1 MSRLAHP
8 PKLALS
14 ILTEML
20 EPFLLS
26 GKLRVLYNAKAVACD
41 TDGDR
46 IKSVT
51 VRGEKGDTVLCG
63 RYFLDATD
71 TGELLP
77 LSGTEYVTGAESRSD
92 TGERLA
98 PLSGNACD
106 MQPVTYVAA
115 CDWED
120 GRESVIEKPYAYEYF
135 RKLRM
140 PYDEYPV
147 LSMYGPD
154 SSTGKAKR
162 FGFFDGEKD
171 ERGNTLFGLFTYR
184 RIVAASRF
192 KEGYVPRDVTLVNW
206 PQNDYFLNNVF
217 GTADDAENLE
227 LSRQLTLSLV
237 YWLQTEGGYR
247 GLGLNTEVLGT
258 NDGLAMQPYIRESRR
273 IRAKYTVTAEE
284 IADRGNPSPADLP
297 QSVGVGFYH
306 IDLHITTKTH
316 TFFFAPARPFTI
328 PLGCMIPVRMKNLI
342 PACKNVGTTHLTNGC
357 FRLHPVEWNIGEAAG
372 YLAAF
377 CVRED
382 MLPAEVSAR
391 KESFAAFQSLLHDR
405 GVMTSWKL

>member
-1 MSRLAHP
+1 MLA
-8 PKLALS
+8 
-14 ILTEML
+14 TW
-20 EPFLLS
+20 
-26 GKLRVLYNAKAVACD
+26 
-41 TDGDR
+41 
-46 IKSVT
+46 
-51 VRGEKGDTVLCG
+51 
-63 RYFLDATD
+63 
-71 TGELLP
+71 
-77 LSGTEYVTGAESRSD
+77 
-92 TGERLA
+92 
-98 PLSGNACD
+98 
-106 MQPVTYVAA
+106 QPVTYVAA

-140 PYDEYPV
+140 PYDKYPV

-192 KEGYVPRDVTLVNW
+192 KEGYIPRDVTLVNW

-297 QSVGVGFYH
+297 QSVGVGLYH

-316 TFFFAPARPFTI
+316 TFFFAPA
-328 PLGCMIPVRMKNLI
+328 
-342 PACKNVGTTHLTNGC
+342 PAVYHTA
-357 FRLHPVEWNIGEAAG
+357 RLHDT
-372 YLAAF
+372 
-377 CVRED
+377 RENEKSHSR
-382 MLPAEVSAR
+382 LQKRGNHAPYER
-391 KESFAAFQSLLHDR
+391 LFQTAPR
-405 GVMTSWKL
+405 GVEYRGGCGIPRGVLRAGGYASRRGFRAQGKLRGLSEPAARSGRHDLVETVKRNNFPILLIFVKKYVIMQSEYCGVMQEERE